1 MQLRLFT
8 VPILALLLLT
18 AGCALPTLS
27 RRELTPSPTTA
38 TEVQGSIEIRGVRVD
53 LNSGD
58 FTFNGRTTLPEETCI
73 QTTLLGD
80 DVPLPWWPT
89 ERCAERQEDG
99 TWAFSASAPAPEV
112 LDATGT
118 PEVMY
123 ELWAEAPALPQ
134 VEPAVFQFDFYGPP
148 APPEP

>member
-1 MQLRLFT
+1 MQLRLFAA
-8 VPILALLLLT
+8 PLLALVLLM
-18 AGCALPTLS
+18 AGCAVPTLS
-27 RRELTPSPTTA
+27 RHELATSPTAA
-38 TEVQGSIEIRGVRVD
+38 TEVRGSIEIRGVHVD

-58 FTFNGRTTLPEETCI
+58 FTFNGRTTLPEEVCI
-73 QTTLLGD
+73 RTTLLGN

-89 ERCAERQEDG
+89 ERCAERQDEG
-99 TWAFSASAPAPEV
+99 TWTFTTSAPAPEV

-123 ELWAEAPALPQ
+123 ELWAEAPELPQ